1 MDWRDYKA
9 KNTNIEGARAAFEND
24 CATLFNVIHKDR
36 NVKTVKVSVGDGG
49 IDVFIGN
56 IGVEPISV
64 IQCKFFLED
73 FGYSQKQQIKNSF
86 NTVINSKE
94 FLTEKW
100 ILCIPRS
107 LELKQNKWWC
117 QWADAMKSKH
127 NLKDNFIILYDGKI
141 LIDLFKTHNLFNQ
154 VFKIEDSLKIAD
166 IEKKVDD
173 LHKTITNNISFDETQ
188 IEIDKANYYLEN
200 VPTLFGEKTDTHIE
214 RSETD
219 IIYKWIN
226 NDLTDNQEN
235 VFILE
240 GEKGYGK
247 TIVLKDLLLK
257 LKQNNTNVLGIKAD
271 KYYASDRIELEKKI
285 FQKENISIEKI
296 VQLYKNQNKNLV
308 VLIDQLDALSQTLST
323 NREFIQTYNRLISDL
338 SYHPNVRIVISTRT
352 YDLNYDAELSIYKS
366 NKYSK
371 IKITGISKEKVQEVL
386 LKYGINNCSEKLL
399 ELLTVPN
406 HLDIFCRLP
415 SKINMDT
422 LSSLKDLYD
431 SLWKQLIYNKT
442 ELQLKSILFKIADGM
457 YQNQQITISN
467 VFENQ
472 YLKEINYLKSNH
484 LLIENNNE
492 LQFFHQT
499 FYDYTFSK
507 QFVENKKS
515 LSNYINENKQSLYV
529 RSIIKMV
536 SEYYREYDHNEYCK
550 TIIQL
555 ITSSKFRF
563 HIKTLVI
570 TSLGDVKNPT
580 NKEKN
585 IVSKYIL
592 TDFDL
597 TRVFVN
603 SIFSLGWLEFIV
615 NQNIPLQYFDYQK
628 DWKINFYE
636 KLILNKIIKLGFS
649 VKYDYLKQ
657 KEMRLALLFRLF
669 TNNRKDGLNVIISVI
684 EKLPESDEKINFI
697 NRFLINV
704 DDWNNEKLLVLFDKY
719 FHFNIEDISRDNFWY
734 YQILE
739 KIFNHYPNFVFDKLK
754 PIILKRFEE
763 HSFTISFTYE
773 QSSLIEKI
781 NEINSDLCFTYFHS
795 IFDELVYN
803 NKYENEFDIEHSPLY
818 KNSKLS
824 DLFESD
830 TNKNADDIIEEL
842 LSKYIKSKSKD
853 KVFFKS
859 YYEKHKNSNSISH
872 LKILILGLT
881 EIPLLYKEEV
891 FEFIKIVH
899 SKNGFNG
906 YDDKFQLYLRELISK
921 SFVIFS
927 EDQKLEL
934 AKIILSIK
942 HPADIYYYNDS
953 NNLRK
958 PALGF
963 YGKKKYLFID
973 SLPIKE
979 MESIPILKKTHQE
992 LFRKFGKLYVKQLD
1006 RSFVSVHGVSA
1017 PLALSAYKK
1026 MTLNDWKK
1034 SFIIFNDD
1042 YVRDRFNDTFKG
1054 GKFEHSNSFRDE
1066 VKNDPNKFY
1075 PLVKDLF
1082 DIPNISIDYIS
1093 SGIDGLIKGRFDV
1106 QLVKE
1111 LYLKLIKF
1119 NLDLSNTLSSIW
1131 NVSYFIEE
1139 KVVDKEIVGYL
1150 SNSALNHSHPEKSN
1164 NPTDPHFDSLNSV
1177 RGAAIHRLIHCY
1189 YDINFCDTIFTTVE
1203 NACYD
1208 KQTSVKVAILLNLA
1222 YLNYLDIE
1230 RAFKIFIKLTDTN
1243 DALILKYCFK
1253 SASYFNNN
1261 FYLNML
1267 PLMDKVID
1275 NEELHDKGSYL
1286 IVHSWL
1292 LGYDKN
1298 KQYYNRFINSSKKAK
1313 LQALHIAE
1321 ENLFA
1326 KDLLDQKCLDILFEF
1341 INQVDDDFASSYSTL
1356 ILRKFKNSNFKE
1368 LFTFMKKYSKTVLFR
1383 NQPRYF
1389 LQYLLQCAKDYPNE
1403 CLELLESMRFN
1414 KVISIQDKG
1423 HYDAEPVQ
1431 LVLSI
1436 YSSLNNN
1443 FNINK
1448 KQIEKALTV
1457 FDDMLKLDHLR
1468 LNSNKVMDT
1477 LKTI

>member
-1 MDWRDYKA
+1 MDWQDYKVR
-9 KNTNIEGARAAFEND
+9 NTNIEGARAAFERD
-24 CATLFNVIHKDR
+24 CGTLFNVIYKDR
-36 NVKTVKVSVGDGG
+36 NVKTVKISVGDGG

-73 FGYSQKQQIKNSF
+73 FGSSQKQQIKDSF
-86 NTVINSKE
+86 NTVINSGE
-94 FLTEKW
+94 FVTEKW
-100 ILCIPRS
+100 ILCIPRT
-107 LELKQNKWWC
+107 LDLKQNKWWC
-117 QWADAMKSKH
+117 EWVDSMKSKH
-127 NLKDNFIILYDGKI
+127 NLKDDFIILKDGND
-141 LIDLFKTHNLFNQ
+141 LIDLFKTHNLYNQ

-166 IEKKVDD
+166 IDKKVEDI
-173 LHKTITNNISFDETQ
+173 HKTITNDISFDESQ
-188 IEIDKANYYLEN
+188 IEINKANFYLEN
-200 VPTLFGEKTDTHIE
+200 VPTLFGENTDTHIE

-219 IIYKWIN
+219 TIYDWIN
-226 NDLTDNQEN
+226 NDLTGDQKNI
-235 VFILE
+235 FILE

-247 TIVLKDLLLK
+247 TVVLKDLLLK

-285 FQKENISIEKI
+285 FQKGNISIEKI
-296 VQLYKNQNKNLV
+296 VQLYKNENKTLV
-308 VLIDQLDALSQTLST
+308 IVIDQLDALSQTLST
-323 NREFIQTYNRLISDL
+323 NREFIQTYNRLIYDL
-338 SYHPNVRIVISTRT
+338 SFYSNVRVVISTRS
-352 YDLNYDAELSIYKS
+352 YDLNYDAELRIYKS
-366 NKYSK
+366 NEYSK
-371 IKITGISKEKVQEVL
+371 IKIAGISKEKVQEVL
-386 LKYGINNCSEKLL
+386 LKYGINDCSDKFLDLL
-399 ELLTVPN
+399 AIPN

-415 SKINMDT
+415 SKINIDT

-431 SLWKQLIYNKT
+431 ALWKQLIYSKS
-442 ELQLKSILFKIADGM
+442 ELQLKPVLYKIADGM

-467 VFENQ
+467 IFENQ
-472 YLKEINYLKSNH
+472 YSKEINYLKSNH

-499 FYDYTFSK
+499 FYDYTFSR

-536 SEYYREYDHNEYCK
+536 TEYYREYDHDEYCK
-550 TIIQL
+550 TITQL

-585 IVSKYIL
+585 IVSEFIL

-597 TRVFVN
+597 TRLFIN
-603 SIFSLGWLEFIV
+603 SIFSLGWLKFIV
-615 NQNIPLQYFDYQK
+615 NKNIPLRYFDYQK

-636 KLILNKIIKLGFS
+636 KLVLNKIIKQGLS
-649 VKYDYLKQ
+649 LKYDYLKQ
-657 KEMRLALLFRLF
+657 KEIRLALLFRLF
-669 TNNRKDGLNVIISVI
+669 INNRKDGLDVILNVI

-704 DDWNNEKLLVLFDKY
+704 DDWCFEKLLVLFDKY
-719 FHFNIEDISRDNFWY
+719 FHFNIENKNRDNFWY

-754 PIILKRFEE
+754 PIILKCFEE
-763 HSFTISFTYE
+763 HSFTINFTYE

-781 NEINSDLCFTYFHS
+781 NNINPDLCFSYFHS
-795 IFDELVYN
+795 IFDEIVDN
-803 NKYENEFDIEHSPLY
+803 NKYEKGGDIEDSPLY
-818 KNSKLS
+818 KNSKFS
-824 DLFESD
+824 ELFESEI
-830 TNKNADDIIEEL
+830 KENADDIIENL
-842 LSKYIKSKSKD
+842 LSKYIKSKSKH
-853 KVFFKS
+853 KVFFKN
-859 YYEKHKNSNSISH
+859 YYEKHKDSNSISH

-891 FEFIKIVH
+891 FEFIKIIH

-921 SFVIFS
+921 SFSIFS
-927 EDQKLEL
+927 ESQKLEL
-934 AKIILSIK
+934 ANIILSIK
-942 HPADIYYYNDS
+942 HPSDIYYYNDS

-973 SLPIKE
+973 SLPKTE
-979 MESIPILKKTHQE
+979 MESIPILKRTHQE
-992 LFRKFGKLYVKQLD
+992 LFRKFGKLNVKQLD
-1006 RSFVSVHGVSA
+1006 RSNISSGVVGP
-1017 PLALSAYKK
+1017 PLELSAYKK
-1026 MTLNDWKK
+1026 MTLIDWKK
-1034 SFIIFNDD
+1034 SFLMFND
-1042 YVRDRFNDTFKG
+1042 YYERDRFNDSFKG
-1054 GKFEHSNSFRDE
+1054 GKREHSNSFREE
-1066 VKNDPNKFY
+1066 VTNDPNKFY

-1082 DIPNISIDYIS
+1082 DIQNISIDYIS
-1093 SGIDGLIKGRFDV
+1093 SGIDGLIKGKFDV

-1111 LYLKLIKF
+1111 LYLKLIKL

-1139 KVVDKEIVGYL
+1139 KVIDNEILGYL
-1150 SNSALNHSHPEKSN
+1150 SNLALNHPHPEKSN

-1177 RGAAIHRLIHCY
+1177 RGAAIHRIIHCY
-1189 YDINFCDTIFTTVE
+1189 YNIQFSDTIFTTVE
-1203 NACYD
+1203 NACDD
-1208 KQTSVKVAILLNLA
+1208 KQNSVKVAILLNLA
-1222 YLNYLDIE
+1222 YLNYLDID

-1243 DALILKYCFK
+1243 DTLILKYCFK
-1253 SASYFNNN
+1253 SASYFNKK

-1326 KDLLDQKCLDILFEF
+1326 KEIINEKCLDILFEF
-1341 INQVDDDFASSYSTL
+1341 INQIDDDFASSYSTF
-1356 ILRKFKNSNFKE
+1356 ILRKFNNSNFEE
-1368 LFTFMKKYSKTVLFR
+1368 LLPFMKKYSKTILFR

-1403 CLELLESMRFN
+1403 CLELLENMKFN
-1414 KVISIQDKG
+1414 KVITVQDRG

-1443 FNINK
+1443 FNANK

-1457 FDDMLKLDHLR
+1457 FDDMLKIDHLR

>member
-1 MDWRDYKA
+1 MDWQDYKVR
-9 KNTNIEGARAAFEND
+9 NTNIEGARAAFEKD
-24 CATLFNVIHKDR
+24 CATLFKVIYKDR

-73 FGYSQKQQIKNSF
+73 FGSSQKQQIKDSF
-86 NTVINSKE
+86 NTVINSEE
-94 FLTEKW
+94 FVTEKW
-100 ILCIPRS
+100 ILCIPRT
-107 LELKQNKWWC
+107 LDLKQNKWWC
-117 QWADAMKSKH
+117 EWADAMKSKH
-127 NLKDNFIILYDGKI
+127 NLKDDFIILNDGND

-154 VFKIEDSLKIAD
+154 VFKIEDSLKITD
-166 IEKKVDD
+166 IDKKVDD
-173 LHKTITNNISFDETQ
+173 IHRTIANNISFDETQ
-188 IEIDKANYYLEN
+188 IEIKKANFYLEN
-200 VPTLFGEKTDTHIE
+200 VPNLFGENTETHIE

-219 IIYKWIN
+219 VIYNWIN
-226 NDLTDNQEN
+226 NDLTDNQKN

-247 TIVLKDLLLK
+247 TVILKDLLSK
-257 LKQNNTNVLGIKAD
+257 LKQSNTNVLGIKAD

-296 VQLYKNQNKNLV
+296 VQLYKNENKTLV
-308 VLIDQLDALSQTLST
+308 IVIDQLDALSQTLST

-338 SYHPNVRIVISTRT
+338 SFHPNVRIVISTRS

-415 SKINMDT
+415 SKINIDT

-431 SLWKQLIYNKT
+431 ALWKQLIYTKS
-442 ELQLKSILFKIADGM
+442 ELQLKSILYKIAGGM
-457 YQNQQITISN
+457 YKNQQITISN
-467 VFENQ
+467 IFENQ
-472 YLKEINYLKSNH
+472 YSEEINYLKSNN

-499 FYDYTFSK
+499 FYDYTFSR

-536 SEYYREYDHNEYCK
+536 TEYYREYDHDEYCK
-550 TIIQL
+550 TITKL
-555 ITSSKFRF
+555 IISSKFRF

-585 IVSKYIL
+585 IVSKFIL

-597 TRVFVN
+597 ARVFIN

-615 NQNIPLQYFDYQK
+615 SQNIPLQYFDYQK

-636 KLILNKIIKLGFS
+636 KLILNKIIKPGFS
-649 VKYDYLKQ
+649 VKYDYLKL

-704 DDWNNEKLLVLFDKY
+704 DDWDSEKLLVLFDKY
-719 FHFNIEDISRDNFWY
+719 FYFNLEDKNRDNFWY

-739 KIFNHYPNFVFDKLK
+739 KIFNHYPKFVLDKLK
-754 PIILKRFEE
+754 PIILKCFEE

-773 QSSLIEKI
+773 QSSIIEKI
-781 NEINSDLCFTYFHS
+781 NDINPDLCFSFFHS
-795 IFDELVYN
+795 IFDELVDN
-803 NKYENEFDIEHSPLY
+803 NKYEKDFDIEDSPLY
-818 KNSKLS
+818 KNSKFS

-830 TNKNADDIIEEL
+830 TNESADDIIEEL
-842 LSKYIKSKSKD
+842 LSKYIKSKSTD
-853 KVFFKS
+853 KVFLKS

-872 LKILILGLT
+872 LKILIVGLT

-891 FEFIKIVH
+891 FEFIKIIY
-899 SKNGFNG
+899 SKNGLNG
-906 YDDKFQLYLRELISK
+906 YDDKFQLYLRELITK

-927 EDQKLEL
+927 EDQKVEL
-934 AKIILSIK
+934 ANIILSIK
-942 HPADIYYYNDS
+942 SPEYIYCYTDNDGKRKVYLGS
-953 NNLRK
+953 N
-958 PALGF
+958 
-963 YGKKKYLFID
+963 GKKKYLFINI
-973 SLPIKE
+973 LPKSEID
-979 MESIPILKKTHQE
+979 SIPILKKSYQE
-992 LFRKFGKLYVKQLD
+992 LYRKFGKLKVNKLYNNRTIAGAV
-1006 RSFVSVHGVSA
+1006 GP

-1034 SFIIFNDD
+1034 SFLIFNDY
-1042 YVRDRFNDTFKG
+1042 YVRDRFNDSFKG
-1054 GKFEHSNSFRDE
+1054 GKREHSNSFRDE
-1066 VKNDPNKFY
+1066 VTNDPNKFY
-1075 PLVKDLF
+1075 PLIKDLF
-1082 DIPNISIDYIS
+1082 DIQNISIDYIS
-1093 SGIDGLIKGRFDV
+1093 SGIDGLIKGKFNV

-1111 LYLKLIKF
+1111 LYLKLIKL

-1131 NVSYFIEE
+1131 NISYFIEE
-1139 KVVDKEIVGYL
+1139 KVVDKEIVEYL
-1150 SNSALNHSHPEKSN
+1150 SNLAMNHSHPEKSN

-1177 RGAAIHRLIHCY
+1177 RGAAIHRIIHCY
-1189 YDINFCDTIFTTVE
+1189 YDFQFCDTIFTTVE
-1203 NACYD
+1203 NACDD
-1208 KQTSVKVAILLNLA
+1208 KQISVKVAILLNLE
-1222 YLNYLDIE
+1222 YLNYLDID
-1230 RAFKIFIKLTDTN
+1230 RAFEIFTKLTDTN
-1243 DALILKYCFK
+1243 DTLILKYCFK
-1253 SASYFNNN
+1253 SAGYFNKK
-1261 FYLNML
+1261 FYINML
-1267 PLMDKVID
+1267 PLMDKVI
-1275 NEELHDKGSYL
+1275 NNKELHDKGSYL

-1292 LGYDKN
+1292 LGYDEN

-1313 LQALHIAE
+1313 LQALRIAE
-1321 ENLFA
+1321 GNLFA
-1326 KDLLDQKCLDILFEF
+1326 KEIIDQKCLDILFEF
-1341 INQVDDDFASSYSTL
+1341 INQIDDDFASSYSTL
-1356 ILRKFKNSNFKE
+1356 ILRKFNNSNFKE
-1368 LFTFMKKYSKTVLFR
+1368 LLPFMKKYSKTILFR

-1389 LQYLLQCAKDYPNE
+1389 LQYLLRCAKDYPNE
-1403 CLELLESMRFN
+1403 CLELLENMKFN
-1414 KVISIQDKG
+1414 KVITVQDKG

-1443 FNINK
+1443 FNTNK

>member
-1 MDWRDYKA
+1 MDWQDYKVR
-9 KNTNIEGARAAFEND
+9 NVNIEGARAAFERD
-24 CATLFNVIHKDR
+24 CGTLFNVIYKDR
-36 NVKTVKVSVGDGG
+36 NVKTVKISVGDGG

-73 FGYSQKQQIKNSF
+73 FGSSQKQQIKDSF
-86 NTVINSKE
+86 NTVINSGE
-94 FLTEKW
+94 FVTEKW
-100 ILCIPRS
+100 ILCIPRT
-107 LELKQNKWWC
+107 LDLKQNKWWC
-117 QWADAMKSKH
+117 EWVDSMKSKH
-127 NLKDNFIILYDGKI
+127 NLKDDFIILKDGND
-141 LIDLFKTHNLFNQ
+141 LIDLFKTHNLYNQ

-166 IEKKVDD
+166 IDKKVEDI
-173 LHKTITNNISFDETQ
+173 HKTITNNISLDESQ
-188 IEIDKANYYLEN
+188 IEINKANFYLEN
-200 VPTLFGEKTDTHIE
+200 VPTLFGENTDTHIE

-219 IIYKWIN
+219 AIYNWIN
-226 NDLTDNQEN
+226 NDLTSEQKNI
-235 VFILE
+235 FILE

-247 TIVLKDLLLK
+247 TVVLKDLLLK

-296 VQLYKNQNKNLV
+296 VQLYKNENKALV
-308 VLIDQLDALSQTLST
+308 IVIDQLDALSQTLST
-323 NREFIQTYNRLISDL
+323 NREFIQTYNRLIYDL
-338 SYHPNVRIVISTRT
+338 SFYSNVRVVISTRS
-352 YDLNYDAELSIYKS
+352 YDLNYDAELRIYKS
-366 NKYSK
+366 NEYSK

-386 LKYGINNCSEKLL
+386 LKYGINDCSDKFL
-399 ELLTVPN
+399 ELLAIPN

-415 SKINMDT
+415 SKINIDT

-431 SLWKQLIYNKT
+431 ALWKQLIYSKS
-442 ELQLKSILFKIADGM
+442 ELQLKSVLYKIADGM

-467 VFENQ
+467 IFENQ
-472 YLKEINYLKSNH
+472 YSKEINYLKSNH

-499 FYDYTFSK
+499 FYDYTFSR

-536 SEYYREYDHNEYCK
+536 TEYYREYNHDEYCK
-550 TIIQL
+550 TITQL

-585 IVSKYIL
+585 IVSKFIL

-597 TRVFVN
+597 TRLFIN
-603 SIFSLGWLEFIV
+603 SIFSLGWLKFIV
-615 NQNIPLQYFDYQK
+615 NQNIPLKYFDYQK

-636 KLILNKIIKLGFS
+636 KLVLNKIIKQGLS
-649 VKYDYLKQ
+649 LKYDYLKQ

-669 TNNRKDGLNVIISVI
+669 INNRKDGLDVILNVI

-704 DDWNNEKLLVLFDKY
+704 DDWSFEKLLVLFDKY
-719 FHFNIEDISRDNFWY
+719 FHFNIEDKNRDNFWY
-734 YQILE
+734 YKILE
-739 KIFNHYPNFVFDKLK
+739 KIFNYYPNFVFDKLK
-754 PIILKRFEE
+754 PIILKCFEE
-763 HSFTISFTYE
+763 HSFTINFTNE

-781 NEINSDLCFTYFHS
+781 NNINPDLCFFYFHS
-795 IFDELVYN
+795 IFDEIVDN
-803 NKYENEFDIEHSPLY
+803 NKYEKGGDIEDSPLY
-818 KNSKLS
+818 KNSKFS
-824 DLFESD
+824 ELFESD
-830 TNKNADDIIEEL
+830 IKENADDIIENL
-842 LSKYIKSKSKD
+842 LIKYIKSKSKH
-853 KVFFKS
+853 KLFFKN
-859 YYEKHKNSNSISH
+859 YYEKHKDSNSISH

-891 FEFIKIVH
+891 FEFIKIIH

-921 SFVIFS
+921 SFSIFS
-927 EDQKLEL
+927 ESQKLEL
-934 AKIILSIK
+934 ANIILSIK

-953 NNLRK
+953 NNIRK

-963 YGKKKYLFID
+963 YGKKKYLFIN
-973 SLPIKE
+973 SLPKTE
-979 MESIPILKKTHQE
+979 MESIPVLKRTHQE
-992 LFRKFGKLYVKQLD
+992 LFRKFGKLNVKQLD
-1006 RSFVSVHGVSA
+1006 RSNISSGVVGP
-1017 PLALSAYKK
+1017 PLELSAYKK
-1026 MTLNDWKK
+1026 MTLIDWKK
-1034 SFIIFNDD
+1034 SFLMFND
-1042 YVRDRFNDTFKG
+1042 YYERDRFNDSFKG
-1054 GKFEHSNSFRDE
+1054 GKREHSNSFREE
-1066 VKNDPNKFY
+1066 VTNDPIKFY

-1082 DIPNISIDYIS
+1082 DIQNISIDYIS
-1093 SGIDGLIKGRFDV
+1093 SGIDGLIKGKFDAR
-1106 QLVKE
+1106 LVKE
-1111 LYLKLIKF
+1111 LYLKLIKL

-1139 KVVDKEIVGYL
+1139 KVIDNEILGYL
-1150 SNSALNHSHPEKSN
+1150 SNLALNHPHPEKSN

-1177 RGAAIHRLIHCY
+1177 RGAAIHRIIHCY
-1189 YDINFCDTIFTTVE
+1189 YNIQFSDTIFTTVE
-1203 NACYD
+1203 NACDD

-1222 YLNYLDIE
+1222 YLNYLDID
-1230 RAFKIFIKLTDTN
+1230 RAFKIFIKLTDTK

-1253 SASYFNNN
+1253 SASYFNKK

-1292 LGYDKN
+1292 LGYDTN

-1326 KDLLDQKCLDILFEF
+1326 KEIINEKCLDILFEF
-1341 INQVDDDFASSYSTL
+1341 INQIDDDFASSYSTL
-1356 ILRKFKNSNFKE
+1356 ILRKFNNSNFEE
-1368 LFTFMKKYSKTVLFR
+1368 LLPFMKKYSKTILFR

-1403 CLELLESMRFN
+1403 CLELLKNMKFN
-1414 KVISIQDKG
+1414 KVITVQDRG

-1443 FNINK
+1443 FNANK

-1457 FDDMLKLDHLR
+1457 FDDMLKIDHLR

>member
-1 MDWRDYKA
+1 MDWQDYKVR
-9 KNTNIEGARAAFEND
+9 NTNVEGARAAFEKD
-24 CATLFNVIHKDR
+24 CTTLFNIIHKDR

-49 IDVFIGN
+49 IDVFVGN
-56 IGVEPISV
+56 IGVEPIIV
-64 IQCKFFLED
+64 IQCKFFLEA
-73 FGYSQKQQIKNSF
+73 FGASQKQQIKDSF
-86 NTVINSKE
+86 NTVINSVE
-94 FLTEKW
+94 FETEEW
-100 ILCIPRS
+100 ILCIPRT
-107 LELKQNKWWC
+107 LDLKQNKWWC
-117 QWADAMKSKH
+117 EWADAMKSKH
-127 NLKDNFIILYDGKI
+127 SLKDDFIILNDGNN

-166 IEKKVDD
+166 IDKKVDVIY
-173 LHKTITNNISFDETQ
+173 KTITNDISFDETQ
-188 IEIDKANYYLEN
+188 IEINKANFYLEN
-200 VPTLFGEKTDTHIE
+200 VPNLFGENTETHIE
-214 RSETD
+214 RSETNF
-219 IIYKWIN
+219 IYEWIN
-226 NDLTDNQEN
+226 NDLNNDQKNI
-235 VFILE
+235 FILE

-247 TIVLKDLLLK
+247 TVVLKDLLLK

-296 VQLYKNQNKNLV
+296 VQLYKNENKTLV
-308 VLIDQLDALSQTLST
+308 IVIDQLDALSQTLST

-338 SYHPNVRIVISTRT
+338 SFQSNVRIIISTRS
-352 YDLNYDAELSIYKS
+352 YDLNFDAELSIYKS

-386 LKYGINNCSEKLL
+386 LKYEINNCSEKLL

-415 SKINMDT
+415 SKINIDT

-431 SLWKQLIYNKT
+431 ALWKQLIYNKN
-442 ELQLKSILFKIADGM
+442 ELQLKSILYKIAAEM

-467 VFENQ
+467 IFENK
-472 YLKEINYLKSNH
+472 YSKEINYLKSNH

-499 FYDYTFSK
+499 FYDYTFSR

-536 SEYYREYDHNEYCK
+536 TEYYREYDHIEYCK
-550 TIIQL
+550 TITQL

-580 NKEKN
+580 NKEKD
-585 IVSKYIL
+585 IVSKFIL

-597 TRVFVN
+597 TKVFIN
-603 SIFSLGWLEFIV
+603 SIFSLGWLEFII

-636 KLILNKIIKLGFS
+636 KLISNKIIKLGFS
-649 VKYDYLKQ
+649 LKYDYLKQ
-657 KEMRLALLFRLF
+657 KEIRLALLFRLF
-669 TNNRKDGLNVIISVI
+669 NNNRKEGLHLIINVI
-684 EKLPESDEKINFI
+684 EKLPESDEKVNFI

-704 DDWNNEKLLVLFDKY
+704 DNWDVEKLLVLFDKY
-719 FHFNIEDISRDNFWY
+719 FHFNIEDKSRDNFWY

-739 KIFNHYPNFVFDKLK
+739 KIFTHYPNFVLDKLR
-754 PIILKRFEE
+754 PIILKCFEE
-763 HSFTISFTYE
+763 QSFTISFTYE
-773 QSSLIEKI
+773 QSSIIEKI
-781 NEINSDLCFTYFHS
+781 NNINPDLCFSYFHS
-795 IFDELVYN
+795 IFDELVDN
-803 NKYENEFDIEHSPLY
+803 HKYEKEFDIKGSPLY
-818 KNSKLS
+818 KNSKFS
-824 DLFESD
+824 DLFENDS
-830 TNKNADDIIEEL
+830 NENADDIIEEL
-842 LSKYIKSKSKD
+842 LSKYIKLKSKD

-859 YYEKHKNSNSISH
+859 YYEIHKDSNSISH

-881 EIPLLYKEEV
+881 EIPLLYKQEV
-891 FEFIKIVH
+891 FEFIKIIH

-906 YDDKFQLYLRELISK
+906 YDDKFQLYLRDLITK

-927 EDQKLEL
+927 ENQKLEL
-934 AKIILSIK
+934 ANIILSVK

-953 NNLRK
+953 NSIRK

-973 SLPIKE
+973 SLPNKE

-992 LFRKFGKLYVKQLD
+992 LYRKFGKLNVKQLD
-1006 RSFVSVHGVSA
+1006 RSNISSGFVGP
-1017 PLALSAYKK
+1017 PLAINAYKK

-1034 SFIIFNDD
+1034 SFLIFNDN

-1054 GKFEHSNSFRDE
+1054 GKREHSNTFRDE
-1066 VKNDPNKFY
+1066 VTNDANKFY
-1075 PLVKDLF
+1075 PLVRDLF
-1082 DIPNISIDYIS
+1082 DIQNISIDYIS
-1093 SGIDGLIKGRFDV
+1093 SGIDGLIKGKFNV
-1106 QLVKE
+1106 ILVKE

-1131 NVSYFIEE
+1131 NVSYFIDE
-1139 KVVDKEIVGYL
+1139 KVVDNEILEYL
-1150 SNSALNHSHPEKSN
+1150 SNLALNHSHPEKSN

-1177 RGAAIHRLIHCY
+1177 RGAAIHRIIHCY
-1189 YDINFCDTIFTTVE
+1189 YDIKFCDTIFTTVE
-1203 NACYD
+1203 NACD
-1208 KQTSVKVAILLNLA
+1208 DRQTSVKVAILLNLA
-1222 YLNYLDIE
+1222 YLNYLDID

-1243 DALILKYCFK
+1243 DTLILKYCFK
-1253 SASYFNNN
+1253 SASFFNKK
-1261 FYLNML
+1261 FYSNML
-1267 PLMDKVID
+1267 PLMDKVIN

-1321 ENLFA
+1321 ENIFA
-1326 KDLLDQKCLDILFEF
+1326 KALMDKKCLAILFEF
-1341 INQVDDDFASSYSTL
+1341 INQIDDDFASSYSTL
-1356 ILRKFKNSNFKE
+1356 ILRKFNNSNFKE
-1368 LFTFMKKYSKTVLFR
+1368 LLPLMKKYSKTILFR

-1403 CLELLESMRFN
+1403 CLELLENMKFN
-1414 KVISIQDKG
+1414 KVTTVQDRG

-1443 FNINK
+1443 FTTNK
-1448 KQIEKALTV
+1448 KQIERALTV

>member
-1 MDWRDYKA
+1 MDWQDYKIR
-9 KNTNIEGARAAFEND
+9 NSNIEGARAAFEKD
-24 CATLFNVIHKDR
+24 CATLFTAIYKDR

-49 IDVFIGN
+49 IDIFIGN

-64 IQCKFFLED
+64 IQCKFFLEY
-73 FGYSQKQQIKNSF
+73 FGSSQKQQIKDSF
-86 NTVINSKE
+86 NTVINSEE
-94 FLTEKW
+94 FLTEEW
-100 ILCIPRS
+100 ILCIPRT
-107 LELKQNKWWC
+107 LDLKQNKWWC
-117 QWADAMKSKH
+117 EWADAMKYKH
-127 NLKDNFIILYDGKI
+127 NLKDDFIILKDGNN

-154 VFKIEDSLKIAD
+154 IFKIEDSLKIAD
-166 IEKKVDD
+166 IDKKVDD
-173 LHKTITNNISFDETQ
+173 IHKNIANNISFDETQ
-188 IEIDKANYYLEN
+188 IEINKANFYLEN
-200 VPTLFGEKTDTHIE
+200 VPNLFGENTETHIE
-214 RSETD
+214 RSETHV
-219 IIYKWIN
+219 IYKWIN
-226 NDLTDNQEN
+226 NDLTDNQKN

-247 TIVLKDLLLK
+247 TVVLKDLLLK

-296 VQLYKNQNKNLV
+296 VQLYKNENKTLV
-308 VLIDQLDALSQTLST
+308 IVIDQLDALSQTLST

-338 SYHPNVRIVISTRT
+338 SFYPNVRIVISTRS

-371 IKITGISKEKVQEVL
+371 IKITGISKEKVKEVL

-431 SLWKQLIYNKT
+431 ALWKQLIYNET
-442 ELQLKSILFKIADGM
+442 ELQLKSILYKIADGM

-472 YLKEINYLKSNH
+472 HSKEINYLKSNH

-515 LSNYINENKQSLYV
+515 LTNYISENKQSLYV

-536 SEYYREYDHNEYCK
+536 TEYYREYDHNEYCK
-550 TIIQL
+550 TITLL

-570 TSLGDVKNPT
+570 SSLGDVKKPT

-585 IVSKYIL
+585 IVSKFIL

-603 SIFSLGWLEFIV
+603 SIFSLDWLKFIV
-615 NQNIPLQYFDYQK
+615 NQNIPLKYLDYQK
-628 DWKINFYE
+628 NWKIYFYE
-636 KLILNKIIKLGFS
+636 KLVLNKIIKQELS
-649 VKYDYLKQ
+649 LKYDYLKQ

-669 TNNRKDGLNVIISVI
+669 NNNRKDGLDVILNVF
-684 EKLPESDEKINFI
+684 EKLPESDEKLNFI
-697 NRFLINV
+697 NRFLISV
-704 DDWNNEKLLVLFDKY
+704 DVWNNEKLLELFDKY
-719 FHFNIEDISRDNFWY
+719 FHFNIEDLGKDNFWY
-734 YQILE
+734 YQILG

-754 PIILKRFEE
+754 PIILKCFKE
-763 HSFTISFTYE
+763 HLFKINFTYE
-773 QSSLIEKI
+773 QSSLIKKI
-781 NEINSDLCFTYFHS
+781 NEINPDLCFPYFHS
-795 IFDELVYN
+795 IFDELVDD
-803 NKYENEFDIEHSPLY
+803 NKYEKEFDIQNSPLY
-818 KNSKLS
+818 KNSKFS

-830 TNKNADDIIEEL
+830 SNKNANDIIEEL
-842 LSKYIKSKSKD
+842 LSKYIKSKPKD
-853 KVFFKS
+853 KAFFKS
-859 YYEKHKNSNSISH
+859 YYEKQKNSNSISH

-881 EIPLLYKEEV
+881 EIPLFYKEEV

-906 YDDKFQLYLRELISK
+906 YDDKFQLYLRELITK

-927 EDQKLEL
+927 EDQKVEL

-942 HPADIYYYNDS
+942 HPADIYYYND
-953 NNLRK
+953 NNNKRK
-958 PALGF
+958 PVLGF

-973 SLPIKE
+973 SLPKKE
-979 MESIPILKKTHQE
+979 IESIPILKRTHQE
-992 LFRKFGKLYVKQLD
+992 LYRKFGKLNVKQLD
-1006 RSFVSVHGVSA
+1006 RSNISSGVVGP
-1017 PLALSAYKK
+1017 PLELSAYKK

-1034 SFIIFNDD
+1034 SFLMFNDY
-1042 YVRDRFNDTFKG
+1042 YVRDRFNDSFKG
-1054 GKFEHSNSFRDE
+1054 GKHEHSNSFRDE
-1066 VKNDPNKFY
+1066 VTYDPNKFY
-1075 PLVKDLF
+1075 PLVRDLF

-1106 QLVKE
+1106 LLVKE
-1111 LYLKLIKF
+1111 LYLKLIKL

-1131 NVSYFIEE
+1131 NVSYFIEK
-1139 KVVDKEIVGYL
+1139 KVVDIEIVGYL
-1150 SNSALNHSHPEKSN
+1150 SNLALNHSHPEKSN
-1164 NPTDPHFDSLNSV
+1164 NPTDPQFDSLNSV
-1177 RGAAIHRLIHCY
+1177 RGAAIHRIIHCY
-1189 YDINFCDTIFTTVE
+1189 YDIQFCDTIFTTVE

-1222 YLNYLDIE
+1222 YLNYLDID

-1243 DALILKYCFK
+1243 DAVILKYCFK
-1253 SASYFNNN
+1253 SASYFNNK

-1275 NEELHDKGSYL
+1275 NEELHENGSYL

-1298 KQYYNRFINSSKKAK
+1298 KQYYKRFINSSKKAK

-1321 ENLFA
+1321 GNLFE
-1326 KDLLDQKCLDILFEF
+1326 KEEIDEKCLDILFEF
-1341 INQVDDDFASSYSTL
+1341 INQIDDDFASSYSTL
-1356 ILRKFKNSNFKE
+1356 ILRKFNNSNFME
-1368 LFTFMKKYSKTVLFR
+1368 LLPFMRKYSKTILFR
-1383 NQPRYF
+1383 KQPRYF
-1389 LQYLLQCAKDYPNE
+1389 LEYLLRCTKDYPNE
-1403 CLELLESMRFN
+1403 CLELLENMRFN
-1414 KVISIQDKG
+1414 KVISVQDKG
-1423 HYDAEPVQ
+1423 HFDAEPVQ
-1431 LVLSI
+1431 LILSI
-1436 YSSLNNN
+1436 YSSLNND
-1443 FNINK
+1443 FNTNK

-1457 FDDMLKLDHLR
+1457 FDDMLKIDHLR
-1468 LNSNKVMDT
+1468 LNSNRVMDT

>member
-1 MDWRDYKA
+1 MDWQDYKVR
-9 KNTNIEGARAAFEND
+9 NTNIEGARAAFEKD
-24 CATLFNVIHKDR
+24 CATLFNIIYKNR
-36 NVKTVKVSVGDGG
+36 NVKTVKVSLGDGG

-73 FGYSQKQQIKNSF
+73 FGASQKQQIKDSF
-86 NTVINSKE
+86 NTVINSGE
-94 FLTEKW
+94 FVTEEW
-100 ILCIPRS
+100 ILCIPRT
-107 LELKQNKWWC
+107 LDLKQNKWWC
-117 QWADAMKSKH
+117 EWAEAMKSKH
-127 NLKDNFIILYDGKI
+127 GLKDDFIILNDGNN
-141 LIDLFKTHNLFNQ
+141 LIDLFKTHNIFNQ

-166 IEKKVDD
+166 IDKKVNDIY
-173 LHKTITNNISFDETQ
+173 KTITNDISFEETQ
-188 IEIDKANYYLEN
+188 IEINKANFYLEN
-200 VPTLFGEKTDTHIE
+200 VPNLFGENAETHIE
-214 RSETD
+214 RNETNV
-219 IIYKWIN
+219 IYDWIN
-226 NDLTDNQEN
+226 SDLTNNQKN
-235 VFILE
+235 IFILE

-247 TIVLKDLLLK
+247 TVVLKDLLIR

-285 FQKENISIEKI
+285 FQKESISIEKI
-296 VQLYKNQNKNLV
+296 VQLYKNENKTLV
-308 VLIDQLDALSQTLST
+308 IVIDQLDALSQTLST

-338 SYHPNVRIVISTRT
+338 SFQSNVRIIISTRS

-371 IKITGISKEKVQEVL
+371 IKITGISKENVQEVL

-399 ELLTVPN
+399 ELLIVPN
-406 HLDIFCRLP
+406 HLDVFCRLP
-415 SKINMDT
+415 SKINIDT

-431 SLWKQLIYNKT
+431 ALWKQLIFNRS
-442 ELQLKSILFKIADGM
+442 ELQLKSILYKIAAGM

-472 YLKEINYLKSNH
+472 YSKEINYLKSNH

-499 FYDYTFSK
+499 FYDYTFSR

-536 SEYYREYDHNEYCK
+536 TEYYREYDHIEYCK

-585 IVSKYIL
+585 IVSKFIL

-597 TRVFVN
+597 TKVFIN

-615 NQNIPLQYFDYQK
+615 NENIPLEYFDYQK

-636 KLILNKIIKLGFS
+636 KLILNKIIKSGVSL
-649 VKYDYLKQ
+649 KYDYLKQ

-669 TNNRKDGLNVIISVI
+669 TNNRKEGLNVIISTI
-684 EKLPESDEKINFI
+684 EKLPESDEKINFT
-697 NRFLINV
+697 NRFLINI
-704 DDWNNEKLLVLFDKY
+704 DDWDNEKLLGLFDKY
-719 FHFNIEDISRDNFWY
+719 FHFNLEDKSTDNFWY

-739 KIFNHYPNFVFDKLK
+739 KIFTHYPNFVLDKLR
-754 PIILKRFEE
+754 PIILKCFDE

-773 QSSLIEKI
+773 QSSVIEKI
-781 NEINSDLCFTYFHS
+781 NNINPDLCFIYFHS
-795 IFDELVYN
+795 IFDELVDN
-803 NKYENEFDIEHSPLY
+803 HKYEKEFDIEGSPLY
-818 KNSKLS
+818 KNSKFS
-824 DLFESD
+824 DLFEND
-830 TNKNADDIIEEL
+830 TNENANDIIEEL
-842 LSKYIKSKSKD
+842 LSKYIKLKSKD

-859 YYEKHKNSNSISH
+859 YYEKYKDSNSISH

-891 FEFIKIVH
+891 FEFIKIIH

-906 YDDKFQLYLRELISK
+906 YDDKFQLYLRELITK

-927 EDQKLEL
+927 ENQKLEL
-934 AKIILSIK
+934 ANIILSIRSPEDVYCYTDNEGK
-942 HPADIYYYNDS
+942 RKVYLGS
-953 NNLRK
+953 N
-958 PALGF
+958 
-963 YGKKKYLFID
+963 GKKKYLFINI
-973 SLPIKE
+973 LPKSEIKL
-979 MESIPILKKTHQE
+979 IPILKKSYQE
-992 LFRKFGKLYVKQLD
+992 LYRKFGKLKVNKLYNN
-1006 RSFVSVHGVSA
+1006 RITSGVVGP

-1026 MTLNDWKK
+1026 MTLDDWKK
-1034 SFIIFNDD
+1034 SFLIFNDD
-1042 YVRDRFNDTFKG
+1042 YVRDRFNDDFKG
-1054 GKFEHSNSFRDE
+1054 GKREHSNTFRDE
-1066 VKNDPNKFY
+1066 VTNNPNKFY
-1075 PLVKDLF
+1075 PLVRDLF
-1082 DIPNISIDYIS
+1082 DIQNISIDYIS
-1093 SGIDGLIKGRFDV
+1093 SGIDGLIKGKFDV
-1106 QLVKE
+1106 QLIKK
-1111 LYLKLIKF
+1111 LYLKLIKL

-1131 NVSYFIEE
+1131 NVSYFIDE
-1139 KVVDKEIVGYL
+1139 KVVNNEILEYL
-1150 SNSALNHSHPEKSN
+1150 SDLALNHSHPEKSN
-1164 NPTDPHFDSLNSV
+1164 NPTNPHFDSLNSV
-1177 RGAAIHRLIHCY
+1177 RGAAIHRIIHCY
-1189 YDINFCDTIFTTVE
+1189 YNIQFCDTIFTTVE
-1203 NACYD
+1203 NACDD
-1208 KQTSVKVAILLNLA
+1208 KQASVKVAILLNLA
-1222 YLNYLDIE
+1222 YLNYLDID

-1253 SASYFNNN
+1253 SASYFNKK

-1267 PLMDKVID
+1267 PLMDKVIE

-1321 ENLFA
+1321 ENIFA
-1326 KDLLDQKCLDILFEF
+1326 KALMDKKCLAILFEF
-1341 INQVDDDFASSYSTL
+1341 INQIDDDFASSYSTL
-1356 ILRKFKNSNFKE
+1356 ILRKFNNSNFKE
-1368 LFTFMKKYSKTVLFR
+1368 LLPLMKKYSKTILFR

-1403 CLELLESMRFN
+1403 CLELLENMKFN
-1414 KVISIQDKG
+1414 KVTTVQDRG
-1423 HYDAEPVQ
+1423 HYDTEPVQ

-1436 YSSLNNN
+1436 YSSLNNS
-1443 FNINK
+1443 FNTNK
-1448 KQIEKALTV
+1448 RQIEQALTV
-1457 FDDMLKLDHLR
+1457 FDEMLKLDHLR